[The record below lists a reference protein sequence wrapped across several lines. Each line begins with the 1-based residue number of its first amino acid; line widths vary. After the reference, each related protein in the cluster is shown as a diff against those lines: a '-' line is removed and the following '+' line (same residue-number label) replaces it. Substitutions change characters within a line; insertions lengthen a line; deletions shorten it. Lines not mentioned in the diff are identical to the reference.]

1 LKAIRQIEK
10 RKIREKSRR
19 KRKIEEN
26 IEESRG

>member
-1 LKAIRQIEK
+1 MKN